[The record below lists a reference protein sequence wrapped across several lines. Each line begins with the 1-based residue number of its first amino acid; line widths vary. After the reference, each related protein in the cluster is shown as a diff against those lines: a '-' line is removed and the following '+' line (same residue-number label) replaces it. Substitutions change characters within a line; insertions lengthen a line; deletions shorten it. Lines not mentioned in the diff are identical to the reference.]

1 MIVGQSVRSGSR
13 IWSITPSSMPAT
25 RLTSASET
33 GRLGS
38 RSEITFGLHPRR
50 VLAFGSRAALPWRV
64 EVARVLRRGRLRSSA
79 LSSVM
84 PQDSDRTADPLSN
97 LSYCDRIGTPV
108 NLRCP
113 PQSAK
118 GRFAA
123 QTKGIPPP
131 RTLEMPR
138 PAGPG
143 RALNIRPRGPGNPS
157 VDARGILRQLRS
169 VSQVPVSCNGYV
181 CARAWLVARRGLGR
195 GELEPLPGMS
205 TLSVRTGTYVIRLQ

>member
-1 MIVGQSVRSGSR
+1 MPRRNTITGRDLDIERGASGRCCHAVSISRTGIPSIAMIVGQSVRSGSR

-123 QTKGIPPP
+123 QTKGI
-131 RTLEMPR
+131 RR
-138 PAGPG
+138 P
-143 RALNIRPRGPGNPS
+143 
-157 VDARGILRQLRS
+157 
-169 VSQVPVSCNGYV
+169 
-181 CARAWLVARRGLGR
+181 
-195 GELEPLPGMS
+195 EP
-205 TLSVRTGTYVIRLQ
+205 